1 MRYVLIAALALLPVA
16 LGDGPACDDFNA
28 RHASGERPNVP
39 LPATPDEATNDDVCR
54 VARILGGLPTEE
66 QLRMVLAAPVVP
78 NATAL
83 PTKTERGPL
92 FAPFNPA
99 PGPVVPDVVED
110 PNWLIATSGF
120 CSSLNVVMKE
130 RDIVNDDAPGNIV
143 EHFVADISF
152 NYYPQTAVKFT
163 DFPYH
168 KANAIEGDQNEA
180 DALVS
185 PAWDHKNIALLEPT
199 STCSADEQTSQAWGI
214 SVFKVEEHRAC
225 SDDETA
231 WEGHPCV
238 HFTGYVS
245 AETSNFDNVNTE
257 RFVCQL
263 FVDSST
269 SWNSGSCCGP
279 DDQTQTITYEE
290 RSRAA
295 HAHPGLL
302 PAIHH
307 DTTRLHGPCT
317 GACASC
323 SLFSPGGCCSTHIG
337 DYVQCAEGEYCMRGA
352 RNTCVKLADAKQR
365 LQMRVTKRLG
375 KHGYA
380 AARVSLISIAGTET
394 QGFSYAEDFKL
405 STWSQFKLS
414 SSVVSTPSNGGDTTF
429 SFTESGE
436 SRSVSFYTPAK
447 GEGVAGILI
456 ADPCINE
463 GMGKLFGFCTLWD
476 TFNTIETIPGLLNA
490 FMGRTDHSRIHFWG
504 TLGDNW
510 YDSNGQGSFPGEP
523 DLSWTTETNGGNIM
537 TIYDQ
542 LSDDVL
548 STYQL
553 MVPGNHDL
561 WDYGVPGIVTNS
573 ESDNGGWG
581 HAQYYAMDT
590 MASTEE
596 SPFLWSPE
604 PNGKG
609 WSRVAPSD
617 NFNFYHQMGN
627 LGLVR
632 HLCREP
638 PPPPTHTR
646 FTPPPLSLT
655 PPRNAASLRLAST
668 AAWRAALQRS
678 RASSR
683 KLAPSWL
690 SRTT

>member
-78 NATAL
+78 DVTAL

-92 FAPFNPA
+92 FAPSNPA
-99 PGPVVPDVVED
+99 PGPMVPDVVED

-120 CSSLNVVMKE
+120 CSSLNVVMNE
-130 RDIVNDDAPGNIV
+130 RDV
-143 EHFVADISF
+143 EASETEGDMAGHFVADISF

-225 SDDETA
+225 SENETA

-238 HFTGYVS
+238 HYTGYVS
-245 AETSNFDNVNTE
+245 AETSNFVNVNE
-257 RFVCQL
+257 ARFPCQL
-263 FVDSST
+263 FIDSST

-295 HAHPGLL
+295 FAHPGLL

-323 SLFSPGGCCSTHIG
+323 KWYSPGGCCSTYIG

-352 RNTCVKLADAKQR
+352 RNTCIKLADAKQR

-394 QGFSYAEDFKL
+394 QGFSYARPFADAKL
-405 STWSQFKLS
+405 ERAF
-414 SSVVSTPSNGGDTTF
+414 
-429 SFTESGE
+429 
-436 SRSVSFYTPAK
+436 A
-447 GEGVAGILI
+447 
-456 ADPCINE
+456 
-463 GMGKLFGFCTLWD
+463 FGF
-476 TFNTIETIPGLLNA
+476 EG
-490 FMGRTDHSRIHFWG
+490 
-504 TLGDNW
+504 
-510 YDSNGQGSFPGEP
+510 
-523 DLSWTTETNGGNIM
+523 
-537 TIYDQ
+537 
-542 LSDDVL
+542 
-548 STYQL
+548 
-553 MVPGNHDL
+553 
-561 WDYGVPGIVTNS
+561 
-573 ESDNGGWG
+573 
-581 HAQYYAMDT
+581 
-590 MASTEE
+590 
-596 SPFLWSPE
+596 
-604 PNGKG
+604 
-609 WSRVAPSD
+609 
-617 NFNFYHQMGN
+617 
-627 LGLVR
+627 
-632 HLCREP
+632 
-638 PPPPTHTR
+638 
-646 FTPPPLSLT
+646 
-655 PPRNAASLRLAST
+655 
-668 AAWRAALQRS
+668 
-678 RASSR
+678 
-683 KLAPSWL
+683 
-690 SRTT
+690 